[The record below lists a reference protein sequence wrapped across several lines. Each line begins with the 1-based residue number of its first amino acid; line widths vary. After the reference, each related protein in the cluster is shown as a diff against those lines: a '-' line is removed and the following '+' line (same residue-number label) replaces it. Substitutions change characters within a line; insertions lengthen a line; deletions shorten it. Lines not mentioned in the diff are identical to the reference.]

1 MVLFD
6 IHSHMLPGVDDGS
19 KNMEMSLD
27 MLSIAYNEGVR
38 NIILTP
44 HYILGRNSYTYDE
57 LDSRFDSLKEEVRKS
72 GKYEGLNLYLGNEI
86 LYEDG
91 VVTKLRAGEIHTLNN
106 TKYVLVEYNIRTPFS
121 EILHSIDELTQARY
135 WPIIAH
141 VERYISL
148 ENHLDR
154 IEEII
159 DRGTLLQ
166 MNISSIDGGFLSD
179 NKRWCQ

>member
-72 GKYEGLNLYLGNEI
+72 GKYEGLTFILGM
-86 LYEDG
+86 
-91 VVTKLRAGEIHTLNN
+91 R
-106 TKYVLVEYNIRTPFS
+106 FS
-121 EILHSIDELTQARY
+121 MRME
-135 WPIIAH
+135 
-141 VERYISL
+141 
-148 ENHLDR
+148 
-154 IEEII
+154 
-159 DRGTLLQ
+159 
-166 MNISSIDGGFLSD
+166 
-179 NKRWCQ
+179 